1 MESNKVKITIYGHSY
16 NIQGDAPPEYMR
28 ELASFVSERMEEVAG
43 SVSNGNVVQIAI
55 LTALN
60 IADEYFQLKSQ
71 RVSSTQL
78 LEQKT
83 SALISMLDEGLIGDI
98 FARFESVQKDQPGL
112 QRQM

>member
-1 MESNKVKITIYGHSY
+1 MESNKVKISIYGHTY

-28 ELASFVSERMEEVAG
+28 ELAAFVSERMEEVAG
-43 SVSNGNVVQIAI
+43 SVRNGNMVQIAI

-60 IADEYFQLKSQ
+60 IADEYFQLKNQ
-71 RVSSTQL
+71 RVTSTQL

-98 FARFESVQKDQPGL
+98 FARFEPVSREQPGSY
-112 QRQM
+112 RQM